1 VSTPLKIALI
11 RQKYNA
17 AGGAERFVSRAIEA
31 LVGQGAEV
39 TLLTRRW
46 EHVAGMQPIQVAPF
60 YLGNV
65 WRDAGFSC
73 AVRAELAKRRF
84 DLVQSHERIAG
95 CDVYRA
101 GDGVHSEWLARR
113 RRILSP
119 LGRLSLA
126 LNPYHHYMRRAERR
140 MFLDP
145 GLKAVIC
152 ISEMVKQDILRHFP
166 IDPAKLFVIYNGID
180 TERFHPRLRDQYRAA
195 TRRELGIAPDRLAL
209 LFVGSGFE
217 RKGLAVL
224 LAALAASGSDAELIV
239 VGKDKHA
246 ARYQAQAERLGLGA
260 RVHFLGAQDDP
271 RPYYAAADAFVFPT
285 LYEPFGNVHL
295 EALAM
300 GLPILT
306 SSGAGAAE
314 LVRPGENG
322 YVCDPLDPAGLAAIL
337 RQLSRERC
345 AAMGAEAR
353 RTAEGFRLDAMGARL
368 IEFYRSLLSNEN
380 A

>member
-1 VSTPLKIALI
+1 MTEPLKIALI

-46 EHVAGMQPIQVAPF
+46 ENVAGMQPIKVAPF

-65 WRDAGFSC
+65 WRDAGFAC
-73 AVRAELAKRRF
+73 AVRAELTKHDF

-145 GLKAVIC
+145 ALKAVIC

-166 IDPAKLFVIYNGID
+166 IDPAKLHVIYNGID
-180 TERFHPRLRDQYRAA
+180 TERFHPRLREQLRAD
-195 TRRELGIAPDRLAL
+195 TRRELDIAPDKLTL
-209 LFVGSGFE
+209 LFVGSGYE

-224 LAALAASGSDAELIV
+224 LTALADSGLDADLIV

-246 ARYQAQAERLGLGA
+246 ARYQAQAQRLGLSA
-260 RVHFLGAQDDP
+260 RVHFLGAQNDP
-271 RPYYAAADAFVFPT
+271 RPYYAAADLFAFPT

-295 EALAM
+295 EAMAM
-300 GLPILT
+300 GLPIIT

-322 YVCDPLDPAGLAAIL
+322 YVCDPLDSTGLAE
-337 RQLSRERC
+337 QLKRLSPQHC
-345 AAMGAEAR
+345 AEMGAQAR
-353 RTAEGFRLDAMGARL
+353 LTAEGFRLDEMGARL

-380 A
+380 E